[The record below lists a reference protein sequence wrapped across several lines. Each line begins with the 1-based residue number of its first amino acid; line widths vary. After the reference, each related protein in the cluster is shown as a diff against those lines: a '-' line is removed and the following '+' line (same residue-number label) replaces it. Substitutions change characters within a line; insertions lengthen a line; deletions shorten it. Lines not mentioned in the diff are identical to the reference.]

1 MTAAMSRQ
9 SCGLSPSLSGLPRA
23 PAAALPGR
31 AAPSSGPPSPLL
43 PLPLPVAVPPP
54 SATCGRARRSG
65 AGRAGGGLG
74 RPPAPN
80 AANPRRPGPGH
91 KSAGSRRGC
100 GRSWREWC
108 PGCLGVGS
116 PAGPQPS
123 PPSPSASSGPP
134 PRPRCCFGTR
144 SRSTTTSTPPAA
156 TCGESR
162 RERGFARR
170 KKKNKKKLFLGGAG
184 FLLLLSPSHGNIAT
198 DDLPGASPRAPRRL
212 PAPRGLW
219 LGSGGEPG
227 EGLAGR
233 PLCSGRAFR
242 LFLLGPGAK
251 SS

>member
-1 MTAAMSRQ
+1 M
-9 SCGLSPSLSGLPRA
+9 
-23 PAAALPGR
+23 
-31 AAPSSGPPSPLL
+31 
-43 PLPLPVAVPPP
+43 AVPPP

-91 KSAGSRRGC
+91 KSAGSRRGR
-100 GRSWREWC
+100 GRSWRERC

-170 KKKNKKKLFLGGAG
+170 KKKTKKSSFWEVWA
-184 FLLLLSPSHGNIAT
+184 SSCSC
-198 DDLPGASPRAPRRL
+198 LPPTVTSPRTTCRELRPEPPAGSLRPGGFGWAPGGSLEKGSQGARF
-212 PAPRGLW
+212 AQDGL
-219 LGSGGEPG
+219 S
-227 EGLAGR
+227 A
-233 PLCSGRAFR
+233 
-242 LFLLGPGAK
+242 
-251 SS
+251 SSCWDQERKALNFTF

>member
-1 MTAAMSRQ
+1 M
-9 SCGLSPSLSGLPRA
+9 PPPRGRPQP
-23 PAAALPGR
+23 PAAGR
-31 AAPSSGPPSPLL
+31 G
-43 PLPLPVAVPPP
+43 
-54 SATCGRARRSG
+54 G

-91 KSAGSRRGC
+91 KSAGSRRGR
-100 GRSWREWC
+100 GWSWRERC

-116 PAGPQPS
+116 PAGPHPS

-170 KKKNKKKLFLGGAG
+170 NPSFWEVWASSRSFLPPTLPPPQTPCREFRPLAPAG
-184 FLLLLSPSHGNIAT
+184 SLLPWGF
-198 DDLPGASPRAPRRL
+198 GW
-212 PAPRGLW
+212 APRGSLEK
-219 LGSGGEPG
+219 GS
-227 EGLAGR
+227 EGAPFAQDGLSA
-233 PLCSGRAFR
+233 
-242 LFLLGPGAK
+242 
-251 SS
+251 SSFWGKERKALNFTF